1 VARLKRVD
9 CSQPGITR
17 RRRGRG
23 FEYIEVD
30 GTRVSSHEALAR
42 IRELAVP
49 PAWTAVWICGAPNG
63 HPQATG
69 IDAAGR
75 KQYLYHPQWRERRD
89 QQHDSYG
96 LAMLLKSHVSIE
108 PDAVRCDYVAKS
120 GQRRVQVI
128 DDPDVLRILTKLK
141 RRRGVK
147 KVAGSLG
154 NTPAVDINQ
163 YVKEATGGDF
173 SRAPPTSTRACS
185 IVTAR
190 LDDRTGARRDATMRS
205 GSRASRRGA

>member
-1 VARLKRVD
+1 VD
-9 CSQPGITR
+9 
-17 RRRGRG
+17 RGLDLRG
-23 FEYIEVD
+23 SE
-30 GTRVSSHEALAR
+30 RAL
-42 IRELAVP
+42 E
-49 PAWTAVWICGAPNG
+49 
-63 HPQATG
+63 ATG

-89 QQHDSYG
+89 QQNDSYG
-96 LAMLLKSHVSIE
+96 LATHLKSHVSIE

-128 DDPDVLRILTKLK
+128 DDADVLRILTKLK

-163 YVKEATGGDF
+163 YLKEATGGDF

-185 IVTAR
+185 IATAPAGR
-190 LDDRTGARRDATMRS
+190 SDRRSADATMRS